1 MVDYHNKITM
11 QQLVVT
17 LRDFRCVKSHDDG
30 SDREQL
36 ISVAVMSPPP
46 HPLPPPPKKAQP
58 ANRQCSITVGM

>member
-30 SDREQL
+30 SDREQV
-36 ISVAVMSPPP
+36 ISVAVMSPP
-46 HPLPPPPKKAQP
+46 HLPPPPKKKAQP